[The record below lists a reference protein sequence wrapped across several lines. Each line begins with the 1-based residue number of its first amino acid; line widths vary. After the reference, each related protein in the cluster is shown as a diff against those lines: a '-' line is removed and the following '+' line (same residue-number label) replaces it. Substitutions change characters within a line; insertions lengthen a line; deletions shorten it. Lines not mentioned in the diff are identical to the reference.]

1 MCKLMKEDKPQVF
14 NSDLSIREVIG
25 ITVCFLFPF
34 TFNWIPFTN
43 GYYGLSGHWC
53 WIKLTE
59 NDTVTYG
66 DNYGVCGHRD
76 IAIGVSYMFVMYYGP
91 LMVILLTTSIISTMA
106 ILVWCKNT
114 KTDSIKE
121 VAILMVYPIIF
132 DVLCSIII
140 TNRIVSVKR
149 ANNGNLPFNG
159 LWMAH
164 SIADPARTLLPAV
177 FFLLQLLSR
186 STREMVTKTRHSEER
201 MGEKAALMQQ
211 IVKTKSRSDSD
222 YKGDDSSV

>member
-177 FFLLQLLSR
+177 FFLLQLLSH
-186 STREMVTKTRHSEER
+186 STREMVTKTRYSVKDME
-201 MGEKAALMQQ
+201 EKAAF
-211 IVKTKSRSDSD
+211 IKKSRS
-222 YKGDDSSV
+222 